1 MLSELF
7 LIIRRVQ
14 RDIIINIHRS
24 LSKVPVILVRIY
36 KNLNS
41 LERFSKNTQISNL
54 MKVRPVGAELFHAE
68 KQADRQTDRHDEAD
82 SHFSKFWERALT
94 NKYKRT
100 Q

>member
-1 MLSELF
+1 
-7 LIIRRVQ
+7 
-14 RDIIINIHRS
+14 
-24 LSKVPVILVRIY
+24 
-36 KNLNS
+36 
-41 LERFSKNTQISNL
+41 

-100 Q
+100 QWRTIHLMDKQELKWETLLPAYL